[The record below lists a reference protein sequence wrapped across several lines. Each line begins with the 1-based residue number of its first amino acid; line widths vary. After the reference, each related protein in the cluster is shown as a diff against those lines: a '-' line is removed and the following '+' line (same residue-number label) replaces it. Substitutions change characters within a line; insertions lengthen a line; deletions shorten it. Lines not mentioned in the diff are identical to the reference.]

1 MKDAAIRKQWKEIV
15 VTDFVYDEERDRE
28 VNGNISLDIGACA
41 YRDAMRTKDPAEK
54 ERLFGHAMR
63 WYERSADMGNAQA
76 ATNLGYIFLYGR
88 VSAPDYGK
96 AFDWFAKG
104 AELGNEESCYKLG
117 DMYRS
122 GKGCERDSGKA
133 MELYRKAEVIARRTC
148 NPEDPQ
154 DQAVL
159 ASIDLRLAEQ
169 CEHTAGGRAEAYR
182 YYRRAVE
189 NFESAVAAGLN
200 WYGKTLDSARA
211 GMLRTE
217 SDSREAHG

>member
-1 MKDAAIRKQWKEIV
+1 M
-15 VTDFVYDEERDRE
+15 TGFMYSEERDRE
-28 VNGNISLDIGACA
+28 VGGDISLDIGVCA
-41 YRDAMRTKDPAEK
+41 YRGAMRSKDPVEK
-54 ERLFGHAMR
+54 ERLFDHAMR
-63 WYERSADMGNAQA
+63 WYARSAGMGNTQA

-88 VSAPDYGK
+88 VEAPDYDK

-122 GKGCERDSGKA
+122 GKGCERDPGKA
-133 MELYRKAEVIARRTC
+133 MELYRKAEVIAHRTC

-169 CEHTAGGRAEAYR
+169 YEHIAGGSAEACR

-189 NFESAVAAGLN
+189 NFESAVDAGLN

-211 GMLRTE
+211 GVLRTE
-217 SDSREAHG
+217 GDGRDFEL

>member
-1 MKDAAIRKQWKEIV
+1 M
-15 VTDFVYDEERDRE
+15 TDFIYDEERDRE
-28 VNGNISLDIGACA
+28 VNGDISLDIGACA

-63 WYERSADMGNAQA
+63 WYERSAGMGNAQA
-76 ATNLGYIFLYGR
+76 ATNLGYIFLYGC
-88 VSAPDYGK
+88 VGAPDYGK

-117 DMYRS
+117 NMYRS
-122 GKGCERDSGKA
+122 GKGCERDLGKA
-133 MELYRKAEVIARRTC
+133 MELYRKAEIIARQTC

-169 CEHTAGGRAEAYR
+169 YERAANEKAKAYR
-182 YYRRAVE
+182 HYQRAVE
-189 NFESAVAAGLN
+189 YFESAVAAGLN
-200 WYGKTLDSARA
+200 WYGKTLSSARA

-217 SDSREAHG
+217 GDECDSEL